1 MKQLT
6 DLDIEK
12 MADGAFVPDFKRVN
26 RDVRAHLRLGR
37 LIPPDAAPVP
47 QVCFAWT
54 CIKKQS
60 SRPGTP

>member
-26 RDVRAHLRLGR
+26 RDVRGVLFHQTPFQCPG
-37 LIPPDAAPVP
+37 V
-47 QVCFAWT
+47 FAWT
-54 CIKKQS
+54 CIKKRS
-60 SRPGTP
+60 SRPGTL